1 MRFTQQH
8 NYSQLPKAAPLR
20 HQQEQLLPDMLT
32 QFSQMADTLFYE
44 VLDLPLPQLE
54 RLKTLKARELCH
66 CLLACCLPAGCCLPA
81 VLLPACCACCVA
93 SRLLNALLSKAKM
106 LMPLDNRGFSIE
118 L

>member
-1 MRFTQQH
+1 MSEQLARALQPPLGDPLQLRFTQQH

-54 RLKTLKARELCH
+54 RLKTLKARGLFH
-66 CLLACCLPAGCCLPA
+66 CLLCCSLPA
-81 VLLPACCACCVA
+81 
-93 SRLLNALLSKAKM
+93 
-106 LMPLDNRGFSIE
+106 
-118 L
+118 